1 MERRKWDAKMKAKA
15 AIEFMQGQS
24 AAEICTKYGIH
35 QQQLYK
41 WREELVGNAH
51 RVFEMKKASKKERGL
66 AEENRE
72 LKSIIGELTVELK
85 KTEEGVY

>member
-15 AIEFMQGQS
+15 VIEFLQGQS

-41 WREELVGNAH
+41 WREDLVSNAH
-51 RVFEMKKASKKERGL
+51 RVFEMKKASKKEQRM
-66 AEENRE
+66 ADENRE